1 MKLFCKTA
9 REECGLGIHRKT
21 SVVTSSLRNIYRIT
35 HTYHTHVSMPHILD
49 VFLSGCMSCCK
60 YPWLLMRLKYE
71 ILHKVFLLMKI
82 WNKYLFLATRNKYQ
96 IWYTAWSISTDENTS
111 PWPGESNIKYSKLH
125 EVFLLM
131 KIWKNTSPWPRAE
144 KYSMSGTS
152 ASLMLLQATG
162 GPTWVSHYSQQ
173 CFPLPFRHLCWLLML
188 SGKCHLSRER
198 ILWNLL
204 MLS

>member
-131 KIWKNTSPWPRAE
+131 KIWKKYLSLATSRE
-144 KYSMSGTS
+144 VFHVRHICQLDVV
-152 ASLMLLQATG
+152 ASHRRTHLSFSLFSTM
-162 GPTWVSHYSQQ
+162 
-173 CFPLPFRHLCWLLML
+173 FPFAFRHLCWLLMF

-198 ILWNLL
+198 IFWN
-204 MLS
+204 MLILS